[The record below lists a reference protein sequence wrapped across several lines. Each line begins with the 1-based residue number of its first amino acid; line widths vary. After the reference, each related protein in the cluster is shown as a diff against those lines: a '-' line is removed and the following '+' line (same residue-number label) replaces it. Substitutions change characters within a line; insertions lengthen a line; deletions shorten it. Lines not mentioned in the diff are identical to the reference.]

1 MTKNISSFLQG
12 LSQASLSR
20 KILIAIVTIV
30 LILSSVSLLF
40 IDQGVRRQVEKNI
53 LTQLD
58 SAATA
63 YIELNDARLEQV
75 LARTQFFIQSPTFQR
90 DMRGAPATSAK
101 VSAGFKKVTDFD
113 FLMVVSFTGRV
124 LIDSVH
130 PDLAGKAVPSDYQD
144 LLQKTVENGRYL
156 GMWSENEKTLP
167 ARRSAASGFRR
178 CLAGGQCRQRQV
190 CLQNRRIEPQ
200 PDYLL

>member
-124 LIDSVH
+124 LIDSLYTLIWQAKQYLLTIKTCCRKPSRTVAISACGARTKNYISLSVCRFWVS
-130 PDLAGKAVPSDYQD
+130 DAVLLAGNV
-144 LLQKTVENGRYL
+144 
-156 GMWSENEKTLP
+156 
-167 ARRSAASGFRR
+167 RSATS
-178 CLAGGQCRQRQV
+178 
-190 CLQNRRIEPQ
+190 
-200 PDYLL
+200 LLTK